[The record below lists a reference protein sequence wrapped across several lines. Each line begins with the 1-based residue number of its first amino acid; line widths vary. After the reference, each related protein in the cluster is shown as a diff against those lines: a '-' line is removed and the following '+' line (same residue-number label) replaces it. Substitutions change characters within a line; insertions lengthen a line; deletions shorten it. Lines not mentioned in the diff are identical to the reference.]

1 MELNALTI
9 KQATTGLQ
17 NKEFSS
23 VELTSACINRI
34 KKRNSDINA
43 FISVTEDEAMDAAKK
58 ADEAIKNG
66 SSKTLTGIPFGV
78 KDAICVKDIRSTG
91 GAKILDTYTPPHTA
105 TVIEKILSEGLI
117 KLESEEY
124 ATFNVPF
131 TIVNEFY
138 SGEILVKLEEKEISF
153 RVEQE

>member
-1 MELNALTI
+1 MKETIFYKIIIIFCILGIFLIGLFYFFNTDSGFTQLYFENPSELPNILKI
-9 KQATTGLQ
+9 GESYSFNFIIENNYISK
-17 NKEFSS
+17 KEYSYF
-23 VELTSACINRI
+23 VLLLVDGE
-34 KKRNSDINA
+34 
-43 FISVTEDEAMDAAKK
+43 
-58 ADEAIKNG
+58 
-66 SSKTLTGIPFGV
+66 
-78 KDAICVKDIRSTG
+78 
-91 GAKILDTYTPPHTA
+91 
-105 TVIEKILSEGLI
+105 EKILSEGLI